1 MPRTR
6 LTHCSSLEFE
16 PAVTTHKMST
26 HFRPMRFDREAVTQ
40 LVRQRVIWER
50 DLGAAVAEF
59 CAYVSVDTTP
69 AAD

>member
-1 MPRTR
+1 
-6 LTHCSSLEFE
+6 
-16 PAVTTHKMST
+16 MSA

-50 DLGAAVAEF
+50 DVGAAVAEF
-59 CAYVSVDTTP
+59 CAYVPVDATP